1 MMSDLDA
8 FDALAAGKSITD
20 DANYSWRVARHPV
33 GNVTPSDFRWDVSQI
48 PEPAPGEV
56 LLKAHYLGLA
66 PVMRMYMMGG
76 SPSGEMPLRIGDV
89 IHGRGVAQVIKSRHP
104 DYRKRCWLR
113 CRWHRRRPGE
123 MRIPA
128 RSRLLGNDRL
138 QE

>member
-66 PVMRMYMMGG
+66 PVMRMYMMGAARPERCHCGSATSFTAAG
-76 SPSGEMPLRIGDV
+76 SPRLSSHAIPITVKAKWFRARSA
-89 IHGRGVAQVIKSRHP
+89 GRLTKSRP
-104 DYRKRCWLR
+104 
-113 CRWHRRRPGE
+113 
-123 MRIPA
+123 
-128 RSRLLGNDRL
+128 
-138 QE
+138 